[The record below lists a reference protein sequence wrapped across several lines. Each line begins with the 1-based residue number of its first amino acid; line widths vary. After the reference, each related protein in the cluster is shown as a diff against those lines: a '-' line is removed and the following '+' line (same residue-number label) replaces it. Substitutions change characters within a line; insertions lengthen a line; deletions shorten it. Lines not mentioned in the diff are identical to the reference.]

1 MPVRVLDA
9 PSRHDIV
16 AYLQKAGR
24 ERNDRTGSNAPIS
37 GGEY

>member
-16 AYLQKAGR
+16 AYLQKAGQ
-24 ERNDRTGSNAPIS
+24 ERKDRTGSNADVS